1 MNRALKI
8 SKQIGCDERITK
20 ILEKND
26 LINSGIKNKNLG
38 ITSSLVHNNLFPI
51 KNIEISQLR
60 DYKEINF
67 DKVNTLIN
75 NIDKT
80 VQILMFNQKYK

>member
-1 MNRALKI
+1 MAL
-8 SKQIGCDERITK
+8 
-20 ILEKND
+20 
-26 LINSGIKNKNLG
+26 KNKNLG

-67 DKVNTLIN
+67 HKVNTLIN

-80 VQILMFNQKYK
+80 VQILMFNQKYI